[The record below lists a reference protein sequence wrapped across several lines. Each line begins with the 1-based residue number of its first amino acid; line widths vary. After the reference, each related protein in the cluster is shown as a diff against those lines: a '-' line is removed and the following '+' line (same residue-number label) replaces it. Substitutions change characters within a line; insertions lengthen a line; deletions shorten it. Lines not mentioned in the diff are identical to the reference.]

1 MKAVIIHADGR
12 RIDLSATVDPDT
24 YAELE
29 NTRSPRHR
37 PVLWCGGCGGGIYI
51 KHGIVRKDELFG
63 CHHHAGTCTET
74 LVIRKSTMSDEHKR
88 EAEYHARA
96 AERAGHVADFEVVT
110 AGHTRVDVVVDG
122 RVGFEIQRSA
132 ISKAAAVDRTARSVR
147 AGLGT
152 VAWFTDR
159 STAPP
164 WNGHVPGYRTLVPVS
179 AWQALPQPGTVGA
192 AGLQAV
198 EAVRCGTR
206 RPCPHRRRPCN
217 LFIPWLAA
225 WIGLHVDDVVTGLA
239 ENRIRP
245 VRVDKYVQLMST
257 DSIACTRNSLASGSA
272 TIPGRL
278 RPHFRHQAAWN
289 APCLLHACHQ
299 AHRPPCMP
307 CSKPNS
313 ATPDRKAR
321 PTYNQPLC
329 RQRLRGCA
337 SAAVSSHAALTRSRY
352 ARNATTRLT
361 SSSPGGGHE
370 ARPHPAIGQVDQLI
384 EMIR

>member
-12 RIDLSATVDPDT
+12 RIDLASAVDADT

-29 NTRSPRHR
+29 STRSPRHQ

-51 KHGIVRKDELFG
+51 KHGIVRRDELFG
-63 CHHHAGTCTET
+63 CHHHAGICTET

-159 STAPP
+159 STSPP
-164 WNGHVPGYRTLVPVS
+164 WNGHVPGYRTIVPVS
-179 AWQALPQPGTVGA
+179 AWQALPLPGTVTA

-206 RPCPHRRRPCN
+206 GPCPHRRRSCN
-217 LFIPWLAA
+217 LFIPWRVA

-257 DSIACTRNSLASGSA
+257 GSIALYEELTGVRLGYDPGPLKAALPPSGRVECA
-272 TIPGRL
+272 LPLRL
-278 RPHFRHQAAWN
+278 
-289 APCLLHACHQ
+289 
-299 AHRPPCMP
+299 PPCAP
-307 CSKPNS
+307 APAHALFEAELRDPGPESPPHVHP
-313 ATPDRKAR
+313 ATVQAEAVQLCLR
-321 PTYNQPLC
+321 C
-329 RQRLRGCA
+329 RQRPR
-337 SAAVSSHAALTRSRY
+337 SPHAIALCDECDRATREWV
-352 ARNATTRLT
+352 ARWR
-361 SSSPGGGHE
+361 PG
-370 ARPHPAIGQVDQLI
+370 P
-384 EMIR
+384 